1 MPAKN
6 AYGEAAIQVLRGIE
20 PIQHRPGMYTDTASP
35 NHMLG
40 EMVDNA
46 QDEVLAGVAR
56 RISVELFEDGSLQ
69 VEDDGRGIPV
79 GIHPQEKI
87 PAIQVIFTIPH
98 SGGKFRSGNDP
109 ASAYSGQTGGLHGV
123 GVTVTNALAT
133 RLEATVWRDGAEY
146 HISFDHGKV
155 ATPLHRVRRLPP
167 AEADRHGTRI
177 RAWPDMKYFEG
188 PIDAEAL
195 ERLLH
200 AKAVLMP
207 GVTVAWQRPGRDP
220 IVWIFNDGMEAYLRE
235 EAGPEVS
242 WLAAPLRVQRTF
254 TEETAGF
261 KSGEGVDLVMGFQE
275 VGRPVRKSFVNLI
288 PTVDGGQHESGLR
301 TGVFAAVMAAMDR
314 LGVIPPKVKPEP
326 EDVWARLSFI
336 LSVHLDNPEFAGQTK
351 GKMTRRR
358 GKDLVERIVA
368 DAMALWL
375 NEHPDAAA
383 AIAQAV
389 LAETL
394 RRQRSNVR
402 IERKTGARAA
412 VLPGKLTDC
421 ESDDPSLC
429 ELFLVEGD
437 SAGGSVKQG
446 RDRHVQALLPLR
458 GKVINT
464 WELESHEVMG
474 HTEPHDISVAI
485 GVPPHHGQ
493 PLESVDLSGLR
504 YHRIIILA
512 DADVDGSHI
521 QTLLMTLFYRHFPAV
536 LAAGHIWVAK
546 PPLFRVDAP
555 ARKGAK
561 EKFRKIYVADE
572 AALAATMKMLDQE
585 GVPAAQRTIQRFK
598 GLGEMNPDQ
607 LKETTLDPAG
617 RTTLQLGIEDAKAT
631 LETFDLM
638 MKKKNAEARRLWME
652 RDGALIEVDI

>member
-1 MPAKN
+1 MPARKN
-6 AYGEAAIQVLRGIE
+6 YGEDAIQVLRGIE
-20 PIQHRPGMYTDTASP
+20 PIRRRPGMYTDTASP

-46 QDEVLAGVAR
+46 QDEVLAGVAKD
-56 RISVELFEDGSLQ
+56 ISVELFEDGSLQ
-69 VEDDGRGIPV
+69 VEDTGRGIPV
-79 GIHPQEKI
+79 GMHKQEKV

-98 SGGKFRSGNDP
+98 SGGKFRAGNDA

-123 GVTVTNALAT
+123 GVTVTNALST
-133 RLEATVWRDGAEY
+133 RLEATVWRDGAEW
-146 HISFDHGKV
+146 HIGFENGKV
-155 ATPLHRVRRLPP
+155 SSPLRKVRRLSGS
-167 AEADRHGTRI
+167 EADRHGTRV
-177 RAWPDMKYFEG
+177 RAWPDPSYFEN
-188 PIDAEAL
+188 PVDADAI

-207 GVTVAWQRPGRDP
+207 GVKVEWKRPGHDKT
-220 IVWIFNDGMEAYLRE
+220 VWTFNDGMEEYLRE
-235 EAGPEVS
+235 EAGQEAP
-242 WLAAPLRVQRTF
+242 WLAPPMSVHRIFA
-254 TEETAGF
+254 EDSGSF
-261 KSGEGVDLVMGFQE
+261 KAGEGIDLVMGFQE
-275 VGRPVRKSFVNLI
+275 TGKPLRKSFVNLI
-288 PTVDGGQHESGLR
+288 PTVLGGQHESGLR
-301 TGVFAAVMAAMDR
+301 AGVFASVMASMERQGA
-314 LGVIPPKVKPEP
+314 IPPKVKPEP

-336 LSVHLDNPEFAGQTK
+336 LSVHLDDPEFAGQTK
-351 GKMTRRR
+351 DKMTRRR
-358 GKDLVERIVA
+358 GKDLVERLVA
-368 DAMALWL
+368 DTLALWL

-389 LAETL
+389 LSETL
-394 RRQRSNVR
+394 RRQRSSVR

-412 VLPGKLTDC
+412 VLPGKLIDC
-421 ESDDPSLC
+421 ESNDPSLC

-464 WELESHEVMG
+464 WELESHEIMA
-474 HTEPHDISVAI
+474 HAEPHDISVAI
-485 GVPPHHGQ
+485 GVAPHRGK
-493 PLESVDLSGLR
+493 PIEDVDISGLR
-504 YHRIIILA
+504 YHRIIILS

-555 ARKGAK
+555 ARKGSK

-572 AALAATMKMLDQE
+572 AALASTMKMLDRE
-585 GVPAAQRTIQRFK
+585 GVPANQRTIQRFK

-617 RTTLQLGIEDAKAT
+617 RTTLQLGIDDAKVT

-638 MKKKNAEARRLWME
+638 MKKKNAEARRVWME
-652 RDGALIEVDI
+652 RDGAGVEVDV